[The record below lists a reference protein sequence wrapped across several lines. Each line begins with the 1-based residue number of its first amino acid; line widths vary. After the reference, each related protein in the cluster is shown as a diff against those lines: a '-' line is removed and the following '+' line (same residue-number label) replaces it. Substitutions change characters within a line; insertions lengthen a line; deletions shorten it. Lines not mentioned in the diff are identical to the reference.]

1 MIIIKYICL
10 ILIFITSSKIGFIKS
25 KGFKKRVEELNKI
38 EISFN
43 LFKTKIEYTND
54 VIEDIFKQIS
64 SIIYNDRTNIFL
76 NTIDKKDNKKLFE
89 SWSISLEEN
98 LYLKEDD
105 KELLKI
111 FGKNLGKL
119 DKKGQVFQ
127 LDEAI
132 SLIKKQIQNA
142 EEEVKKNEKMYKS
155 LGTIIG
161 AVIVIILI

>member
-76 NTIDKKDNKKLFE
+76 NTIDKKITKNYSKAGQYRWK
-89 SWSISLEEN
+89 
-98 LYLKEDD
+98 
-105 KELLKI
+105 KI
-111 FGKNLGKL
+111 F
-119 DKKGQVFQ
+119 
-127 LDEAI
+127 
-132 SLIKKQIQNA
+132 
-142 EEEVKKNEKMYKS
+142 
-155 LGTIIG
+155 T
-161 AVIVIILI
+161 